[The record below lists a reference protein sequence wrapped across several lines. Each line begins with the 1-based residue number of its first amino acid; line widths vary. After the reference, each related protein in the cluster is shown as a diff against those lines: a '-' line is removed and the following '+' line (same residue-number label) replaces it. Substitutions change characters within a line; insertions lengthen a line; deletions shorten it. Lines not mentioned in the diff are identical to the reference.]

1 MLDITKIIAE
11 SLGTFML
18 VLAVLMFKNPVFIAA
33 GFLLAIYGSGDYS
46 GGHINPA
53 VSIAQV
59 VNGTLPA
66 SALPGYI
73 SAQLL
78 GALVAVFVAKRL
90 RKA

>member
-1 MLDITKIIAE
+1 MAITQYLSELI
-11 SLGTFML
+11 GTFILM
-18 VLAVLMFKNPVFIAA
+18 LAVLMFKNPIFIAA
-33 GFLLAIYGSGDYS
+33 GFLIAIYVSGDYS

-59 VNGTLPA
+59 AKGDLPM

-73 SAQLL
+73 SAQLF
-78 GALVAVFVAKRL
+78 GALAAVYVSKRL

>member
-1 MLDITKIIAE
+1 MAITQYLSE
-11 SLGTFML
+11 LVGTFVLM
-18 VLAVLMFKNPVFIAA
+18 LAVLMFKNPALIAA
-33 GFLLAIYGSGDYS
+33 GFLAAIYVSGDYS

-59 VNGTLPA
+59 ANGDLPM

-73 SAQLL
+73 TAQVL
-78 GALVAVFVAKRL
+78 GALMAVYVAKRL